1 MNYSFLTGT
10 ALFKDISPEEI
21 HHMLH
26 CFRASEKNYR
36 KGEIIYHAGDSAECL
51 GLILEGSVLI
61 ENDDLW
67 GSKSIL
73 DQVGKGQ
80 IFAETY
86 AMIPGEPLMVSVT
99 AACVCRVL
107 FLNVRKLTQPCPSA
121 CSFHQRI
128 VQNLLRISA
137 QKNLNLSQRIFFTSS
152 KSIRGRLV
160 SYLSHQAKK
169 SGSCEF
175 TIPFNRQQMADY
187 LGVDRSA
194 LSKELSKM
202 KKEGVLTYK
211 KNAFHMIV

>member
-1 MNYSFLTGT
+1 MRGKMNYSFLTGT

-26 CFRASEKNYR
+26 CLRASEKNYR

-107 FLNVRKLTQPCPSA
+107 FLNVRKLTQP
-121 CSFHQRI
+121 
-128 VQNLLRISA
+128 
-137 QKNLNLSQRIFFTSS
+137 
-152 KSIRGRLV
+152 
-160 SYLSHQAKK
+160 
-169 SGSCEF
+169 
-175 TIPFNRQQMADY
+175 
-187 LGVDRSA
+187 
-194 LSKELSKM
+194 
-202 KKEGVLTYK
+202 
-211 KNAFHMIV
+211 